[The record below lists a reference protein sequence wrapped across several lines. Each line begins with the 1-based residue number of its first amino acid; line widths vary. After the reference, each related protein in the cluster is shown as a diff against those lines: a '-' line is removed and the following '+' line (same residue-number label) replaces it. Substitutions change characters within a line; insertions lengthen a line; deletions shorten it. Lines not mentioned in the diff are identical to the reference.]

1 MTIQIRT
8 IKTYVLLYKL
18 TKQVNYLRQ
27 ARKLANELA
36 LKGSSDFT
44 LFILKPIEVKNA

>member
-1 MTIQIRT
+1 MKLE
-8 IKTYVLLYKL
+8 IKTIRSYVLLYKL

-36 LKGSSDFT
+36 LKGSSELT
-44 LFILKPIEVKNA
+44 VFILKPIEVENA

>member
-1 MTIQIRT
+1 MNIQIRT

-27 ARKLANELA
+27 ARKLASELKDKQISE
-36 LKGSSDFT
+36 LT
-44 LFILKPIEVKNA
+44 LFILKPLNEV